1 MQKVMKTIFLI
12 SVISLLN
19 ICCNRSYSD
28 HYPYIPPEDIG
39 DGLQTGSLEEAN
51 IDTQMIL
58 KAVGRI
64 RNGKYGEVHSMLIYK
79 DDMLVLEEYFKGH
92 RYQWDAP
99 QYHGELVQW
108 DRTMF
113 HQIMSCTKSYTSAC
127 IGIAIEKGFIKSV
140 KQSVFEYLPDYQV
153 FNAGGKNKIT
163 IEHLLTMTSGLQWNE
178 WNAPHGTAANDI
190 DRLYFE
196 CGNDPIYC
204 VLERPLVSEPG
215 ESFTYNG
222 GGLII
227 LGEILKNA
235 TNMDIDEFSMKY
247 LFGPLGIDSTEWSDF
262 PNGMIES
269 ASSLKIRPRDMMKLG
284 ATYLKEGVWNGKRII
299 PSEWVEKSSVIYNNN
314 KNIKLPIEDSGKN
327 GYGYTW
333 WISEVGKRSNKTKMY
348 RANGWGGQVIMVL
361 PEKNMVVVFTAGNY
375 ASRSPLFKILERY
388 ILPAVNE

>member
-1 MQKVMKTIFLI
+1 MKTIFLI
-12 SVISLLN
+12 SIISLLN
-19 ICCNRSYSD
+19 ISCNRNFSG
-28 HYPYIPPEDIG
+28 HNPCIPPEDIG

-51 IDTQMIL
+51 IDTQMIS

-64 RNGKYGEVHSMLIYK
+64 HNGKYGEVHSMLIFK
-79 DDMLVLEEYFKGH
+79 DDMLVFEEYFQGH

-99 QYHGELVQW
+99 RYHGELVQW
-108 DRTMF
+108 DRTMY
-113 HQIMSCTKSYTSAC
+113 HQIMSCAKSVTSAC
-127 IGIAIEKGFIKSV
+127 IGIAIEKGYINSV
-140 KQSVFEYLPDYQV
+140 NQSIFEYLPDYQE

-196 CGNDPIYC
+196 CADDPIYC
-204 VLERPLVSEPG
+204 VLERPLVSDPG

-235 TNMDIDEFSMKY
+235 TNIDIDEFSMKY
-247 LFGPLGIDSTEWSDF
+247 LFDPLGIDSTTWSNF
-262 PNGMIES
+262 PNGVIET
-269 ASSLKIRPRDMMKLG
+269 AGSLKIRPRDMVKFG
-284 ATYLKEGVWNGKRII
+284 VTYLEEGLWNGKRII
-299 PSEWVEKSSVIYNNN
+299 SSEWVDKSSVIYNNN

-333 WISEVGKRSNKTKMY
+333 WISEVGKRSSKTKMY

-361 PEKNMVVVFTAGNY
+361 PEKSMVVVFTSGNY
-375 ASRSPLFKILERY
+375 ASRSYLFKILERY
-388 ILPAVNE
+388 ILPALNE